1 MKRILLSFF
10 LLLGLTTPVVAAG
23 PSILAF
29 QVNGIGVFPEAGA
42 NIFSGQAAWIP
53 SFGAGSVGIRG
64 ELGAAWLKNGLG
76 DRFFQF
82 NYEGFLVLSL
92 SPVTDLEL
100 GGGMATW
107 AGGNGGTHPILSADL
122 VISIPGVL
130 NRLFFGYSRY
140 FMPGLN
146 SHQVKAGIGFSL

>member
-10 LLLGLTTPVVAAG
+10 LLLGLAAPVHAAG

-29 QVNGIGVFPEAGA
+29 QVNGIGIFPDGGGST
-42 NIFSGQAAWIP
+42 FSGQAAWIP
-53 SFGAGSVGIRG
+53 SFGAGSVGVRG

-107 AGGNGGTHPILSADL
+107 ASGNGGTHPVLSADF
-122 VISIPGVL
+122 VISVPGVL
-130 NRLFFGYSRY
+130 NRLFFGYSRM
-140 FMPGLN
+140 FELSN
-146 SHQVKAGIGFSL
+146 HQVKAGIGFSL